1 MNDASSYDLRECP
14 LSVVDALCASHHGYG
29 GASAT
34 ATYSFAVYED
44 GRAVAAYAWQPPPPG
59 AAKSVCPEAP
69 PACLRS
75 LAWWPWIAGETP
87 QPRV

>member
-14 LSVVDALCASHHGYG
+14 LSVVDALCASNHGYG
-29 GASAT
+29 AASAT

-59 AAKSVCPEAP
+59 AIRRAVREMPLPEEE
-69 PACLRS
+69 
-75 LAWWPWIAGETP
+75 WWRPMTP
-87 QPRV
+87 HA